1 MRNFCGALL
10 IGFVVIGLRAQTPT
24 LPNDF
29 RQQNITEYNSSLL
42 NPAYALD
49 RNNPSSA
56 ALWAR
61 WQWQTVDADP
71 TSLFFSYTHELN
83 EASALGGAFF
93 QNNTGIFLN
102 TGGALNY
109 AYAIDFSPKVRLGI
123 GLNLFAFQQELADQR
138 FFQPNPIQTAII
150 EDMVLQLATGLNL
163 RIDKFNIGFASE
175 NLFDYNLTTNERNS
189 DPTDRMFFGLA
200 SYDIPVGIL
209 NSDGN
214 SFLRP
219 SVYFKSIPGFD
230 TQYGFT
236 SILSTQKFWVQGGY
250 NTFYGVSGGFGGRF
264 FKRFSVGALVE
275 FGLSPELENT
285 DPTFEIVTSYRF
297 GSLTKP
303 DAPLEEDLI
312 AEQERKE
319 AKEKLLQEELE
330 KSESLTTKQEEKAQ
344 KRLDK
349 QRLKQYKDS
358 VRQSSK
364 NSDVASTKVSK
375 RELKRRAD
383 SINRA
388 EEALVYQEL
397 VARKKQFRQDSIN
410 AVIKASEEAMA
421 ANLKREQD
429 SLAAVA
435 DAKAETE
442 RLALR
447 NEVVTPKAGERY
459 EEVTKEGNLEPGYY
473 LIANV
478 FGTKRYFDAFM
489 ADMKKRGINAG
500 SFYRAANKYNY
511 VYIGRYTSIN
521 DARKARESKLDG
533 KYLEKTW
540 IFRVTGE

>member
-138 FFQPNPIQTAII
+138 FFQPNPIQTAIT